1 MTSEQADT
9 PTTASRFLNRQLS
22 WHDFNRRVL
31 ALAED
36 TSLPYADRMRFVS
49 IWAANLDE
57 YFLVRVASMRDDA
70 RNGRIRIVDDGVT
83 SVSQYEGALDMA
95 RTQHAEAQQI
105 LSRIRTEMTEDA
117 NALHLV
123 DWVDLTPEE
132 QAELSAYYA
141 DQVFPILTPLA
152 VDPGHPFPYISTLS
166 PNLGLLIVD
175 PHSGV
180 RRFARVKVPV
190 DLLSRHLPIGDKA
203 VQLEQVI
210 SANLDKLFPG
220 VEIIERT
227 VFRVTRDADIA
238 VTADMLDDHDD
249 DLMTAVESELRQR
262 RFGEVVRVEIRSA
275 ATPELRNILASEL
288 GIEHDVFFDV
298 DGRVDLSSYGNIDKL
313 VHGRAGFSLKPVSP
327 RTPDEFAGI
336 GSPGELFARIR
347 KNDILV
353 HHPYDSFEDSV
364 LAFINAAADDPHTQ
378 AIKMTMYRMSGDGLI
393 VEALVRAAEAGKQ
406 VVVVVELKARFDEAA
421 NISWAKRLERAGVHV
436 AYGFVSL
443 KIHTKTCL
451 VIRRE
456 EDKLVRYCHFGTGNY
471 NALTARLY
479 TDIGLFTSQP
489 EFGADMSAM
498 FNSLTGFH
506 VPVDYNHLVVA
517 PADMRP
523 RFIELIRNE
532 AALGSGGHIRMKMNS
547 LVDPDMIDELYAA
560 SQAGVRVE
568 LVIRGMC
575 CLRPGVPGMSEN
587 ISVRSVLGRYLE
599 HARCYW
605 FANGEGI
612 GKPHYLIGSADLM
625 SRNLDRRVEALVP
638 VIDPMTRKKVD
649 RIIEMNLADD
659 RRSWSLTSDGSW
671 IAPDPSGTVEMHV
684 LLHEQGN

>member
-49 IWAANLDE
+49 SWAANLDE

-166 PNLGLLIVD
+166 LNLGLLIVD

-288 GIEHDVFFDV
+288 
-298 DGRVDLSSYGNIDKL
+298 
-313 VHGRAGFSLKPVSP
+313 
-327 RTPDEFAGI
+327 
-336 GSPGELFARIR
+336 
-347 KNDILV
+347 
-353 HHPYDSFEDSV
+353 
-364 LAFINAAADDPHTQ
+364 
-378 AIKMTMYRMSGDGLI
+378 
-393 VEALVRAAEAGKQ
+393 
-406 VVVVVELKARFDEAA
+406 
-421 NISWAKRLERAGVHV
+421 
-436 AYGFVSL
+436 
-443 KIHTKTCL
+443 
-451 VIRRE
+451 
-456 EDKLVRYCHFGTGNY
+456 
-471 NALTARLY
+471 
-479 TDIGLFTSQP
+479 
-489 EFGADMSAM
+489 
-498 FNSLTGFH
+498 
-506 VPVDYNHLVVA
+506 
-517 PADMRP
+517 
-523 RFIELIRNE
+523 
-532 AALGSGGHIRMKMNS
+532 
-547 LVDPDMIDELYAA
+547 
-560 SQAGVRVE
+560 
-568 LVIRGMC
+568 
-575 CLRPGVPGMSEN
+575 
-587 ISVRSVLGRYLE
+587 
-599 HARCYW
+599 
-605 FANGEGI
+605 
-612 GKPHYLIGSADLM
+612 
-625 SRNLDRRVEALVP
+625 
-638 VIDPMTRKKVD
+638 
-649 RIIEMNLADD
+649 
-659 RRSWSLTSDGSW
+659 
-671 IAPDPSGTVEMHV
+671 
-684 LLHEQGN
+684 